1 MEEEEE
7 KGNSSFSTEDRT
19 WVIFTFIRRES
30 GTSVEPAQVSCFSS
44 SDYFAHGSCVFFCF
58 FIFNLKYCCCFF
70 FRVEIVIV
78 FKRQCLVECV
88 ISQ

>member
-44 SDYFAHGSCVFFCF
+44 SDYFAHGSWVFFCF
-58 FIFNLKYCCCFF
+58 LFLISNT
-70 FRVEIVIV
+70 VVV
-78 FKRQCLVECV
+78 FSSASKL
-88 ISQ
+88 